1 MNTNAEITAITQA
14 SITLNHLE
22 ISKKEITYCIDS
34 QSTIRTLNT
43 HFTTQKTAQKCKEQL
58 NKLQQKSNQITLH
71 WIPAHKGYT
80 GNEQADKL
88 AKLGTQIGTEGP
100 RTQST
105 NITKYNQRRN
115 QKMVGKRT

>member
-1 MNTNAEITAITQA
+1 MA
-14 SITLNHLE
+14 LNNLE
-22 ISKKEITYCIDS
+22 MSRKEITYYINS
-34 QSTIRTLNT
+34 QSAIKALNT
-43 HFTTQKTAQKCKEQL
+43 HFTTQKTVQECKEQL